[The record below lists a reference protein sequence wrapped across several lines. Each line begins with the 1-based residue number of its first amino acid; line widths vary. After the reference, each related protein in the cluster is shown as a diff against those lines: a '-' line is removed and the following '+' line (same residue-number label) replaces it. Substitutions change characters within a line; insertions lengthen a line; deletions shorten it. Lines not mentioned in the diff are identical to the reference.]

1 MKKYNVAILGAT
13 GLVGKSMIEVILER
27 KLPIDNLYALASTAS
42 ADKILNFTKHNKEH
56 QIIVKSLEDFDFV
69 ANKVDVVISA
79 LDNALSSIWLPKLSS
94 MGIISIDNSSA
105 FRYKDDV
112 PLIIPQINGNSII
125 EYKNNNIIANPNCST
140 IELLLTLNP
149 IYKLYDIKRVVV
161 STYQS
166 VSGAGQNA
174 LNNFDKDFA
183 FRCIP
188 KIDVFMDDNATKE
201 EWKMQVESKKILDNK
216 LKIHANCARVPT
228 LIGHCEYVNIEFNE
242 PIDIQKI
249 KEVWRGDKNLALSN
263 MQEHYN
269 QADCID
275 VDKVFISRLRLDD
288 SVKSGIS
295 YWCLAHN
302 IRIGASVNA
311 VNIFEELIKII

>member
-1 MKKYNVAILGAT
+1 
-13 GLVGKSMIEVILER
+13 
-27 KLPIDNLYALASTAS
+27 
-42 ADKILNFTKHNKEH
+42 
-56 QIIVKSLEDFDFV
+56 
-69 ANKVDVVISA
+69 
-79 LDNALSSIWLPKLSS
+79 
-94 MGIISIDNSSA
+94 
-105 FRYKDDV
+105 
-112 PLIIPQINGNSII
+112 
-125 EYKNNNIIANPNCST
+125 
-140 IELLLTLNP
+140 
-149 IYKLYDIKRVVV
+149 
-161 STYQS
+161 
-166 VSGAGQNA
+166 
-174 LNNFDKDFA
+174 
-183 FRCIP
+183 
-188 KIDVFMDDNATKE
+188 
-201 EWKMQVESKKILDNK
+201 
-216 LKIHANCARVPT
+216 VPT